1 MKTFYFILILF
12 FIFSCGQ
19 KGSISPIEIKKLEY
33 PSASSIEYI
42 DGKLYLMGD
51 DATHLLVLDTGLNI
65 IDSIPIIANSAKR
78 LPKETKPDLEASAFN
93 IDSNEVFLF
102 GSGSLS
108 PYRNLGWKHK
118 LKTKDNDSIDLEPL
132 FLKVKDSGIEQIN
145 SEGACFVSGKL
156 LLVNR
161 GNKGYPHNHL
171 IIIDEKFLKNDSSFQ
186 ISIIPFAAQ
195 KHTTSFKGISGLC
208 YARESDQ
215 LIMTVSTEDT
225 KNSYEDGAIG
235 NSYLWIISNISTKI
249 NKKALGD
256 KRVIDLEYIDTRFKG
271 QKIESAT
278 VIGERDDLI
287 HLAMV
292 ADNDDGSSTVF
303 KMSIRKTI
311 SLAE

>member
-12 FIFSCGQ
+12 LIFSCGQ
-19 KGSISPIEIKKLEY
+19 KGSISPIDIKKLEY
-33 PSASSIEYI
+33 PSASSVEYI

-51 DATHLLVLDTGLNI
+51 DATNLLVLDTNFNI
-65 IDSIPIIANSAKR
+65 IDSIAIIANSARR
-78 LPKETKPDLEASAFN
+78 LPKETKPDLEASAFS
-93 IDSNEVFLF
+93 IDSNGIFLF

-108 PYRNLGWKHK
+108 PYRNLGWKHN
-118 LKTKDNDSIDLEPL
+118 LKTKVNDSINLEPL
-132 FLKVKDSGIEQIN
+132 FLKVKESGIEEVNI
-145 SEGACFVSGKL
+145 EGACFVSGKL
-156 LLVNR
+156 LFVNR

-171 IIIDEKFLKNDSSFQ
+171 IITDEKFLKNDSSFQ
-186 ISIIPFAAQ
+186 LFIIPFAAQ
-195 KHTTSFKGISGLC
+195 KHTSSFKGISGLC

-215 LIMTVSTEDT
+215 LVMTVSTEDT

-249 NKKALGD
+249 SNRALGD
-256 KRVIDLEYIDTRFKG
+256 KRVIDLEYIDARFKG

-278 VIGERDDLI
+278 VIGEKDDLI

-303 KMSIRKTI
+303 KMIIRKTI